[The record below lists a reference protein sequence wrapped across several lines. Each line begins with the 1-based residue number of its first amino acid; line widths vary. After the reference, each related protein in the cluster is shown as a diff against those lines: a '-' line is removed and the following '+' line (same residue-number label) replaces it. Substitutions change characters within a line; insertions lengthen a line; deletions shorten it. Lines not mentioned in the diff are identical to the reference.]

1 MDIRQIRTYYTG
13 ARPNKEINMRL
24 GGDSV
29 LGHFFKVV
37 PVLVQLHLQLG
48 GNRGGNAGGNG
59 ITCTLVLIRK
69 AGTDNF
75 RFLVLYFPTS

>member
-1 MDIRQIRTYYTG
+1 MLIEQICEDCNHSCKGDNDELLVRQW
-13 ARPNKEINMRL
+13 M
-24 GGDSV
+24 
-29 LGHFFKVV
+29 
-37 PVLVQLHLQLG
+37 LVQLHLQLG

-75 RFLVLYFPTS
+75 RFSVLYFPTS

>member
-1 MDIRQIRTYYTG
+1 MVSFIKGPI
-13 ARPNKEINMRL
+13 
-24 GGDSV
+24 
-29 LGHFFKVV
+29 
-37 PVLVQLHLQLG
+37 VLVQLHLQLG